1 LRLVKLFAV
10 FWRIVIFTKTAFAFK
25 TSVTVPKKM
34 TNKLVDSSSLIDIEE
49 VANRFRKSD
58 GSALV
63 PSVDVLTVAG
73 LRTKLLSWYRENR
86 RMLPWRG
93 DEVDGILAPAVSA
106 YGIWVSEIMLQQT
119 RVETVIPYWRRWMER
134 FPTIEVLARATPDE
148 VNALWAGLGYYR
160 RAQQLLKGAQSVV
173 STFKGKIPDTA
184 EDLKK
189 IPGIGPYTAGAI
201 SSIAFGKTEPLVD
214 GNVIRVLSRL
224 FALQVWYQEVG
235 FWVSCTTCILHDDA
249 DADEQALYS
258 MNVRCC
264 SSNLFFHCF
273 ELISGM
279 TQPLTLLL
287 YIYTGILY
295 RMYLAL
301 RRWTSSAGRWQGR
314 WLTPLPLET
323 SIKR

>member
-1 LRLVKLFAV
+1 M
-10 FWRIVIFTKTAFAFK
+10 
-25 TSVTVPKKM
+25 PKKM
-34 TNKLVDSSSLIDIEE
+34 SNKLLDSSSLIDIEE
-49 VANRFRKSD
+49 VANRFRKFD

-63 PSVDVLTVAG
+63 PSVDVVTVAG

-93 DEVDGILAPAVSA
+93 DIVDGITAPTVSA

-173 STFKGKIPDTA
+173 GTFDGKIPDTA
-184 EDLKK
+184 EELKR

-201 SSIAFGKTEPLVD
+201 SSIAFGKAEPLVD

-224 FALQVWYQEVG
+224 FALQVRRLVEHLHTYW
-235 FWVSCTTCILHDDA
+235 IHDDA
-249 DADEQALYS
+249 VAVAVVDAETDTL
-258 MNVRCC
+258 
-264 SSNLFFHCF
+264 HC
-273 ELISGM
+273 
-279 TQPLTLLL
+279 TTLD
-287 YIYTGILY
+287 
-295 RMYLAL
+295 
-301 RRWTSSAGRWQGR
+301 
-314 WLTPLPLET
+314 
-323 SIKR
+323 